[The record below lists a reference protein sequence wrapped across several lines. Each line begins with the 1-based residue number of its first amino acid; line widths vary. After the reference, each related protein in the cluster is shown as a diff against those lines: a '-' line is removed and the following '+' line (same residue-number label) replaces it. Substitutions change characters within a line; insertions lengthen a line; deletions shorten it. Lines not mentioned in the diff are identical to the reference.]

1 MSGTAR
7 QDVLLVIRAKDEGLR
22 LVDAASDALQS
33 LFEAQADLGNGAK
46 ATGSQLLD
54 LLGKIRSVEK
64 AYSGVDAAAN
74 RADVAFD
81 RQQRKLAETKA
92 ELASVQSQIVGVGRA
107 IAQAQSD
114 IVDAK
119 LGGADTD
126 PFIARLQAAKSAL
139 TGLQGQEARL
149 NSSVRAQAAAVGE
162 ARSSLQQLGSTANA
176 VEAALAGIGG
186 TAAREMLEARLATE
200 KATEALREQAR
211 VARDEVRGR
220 AAQSRINSLLGVRE
234 PAAGGA
240 AKQSAAVFD
249 EHLRAAEA
257 IGRAAREVGSAQAA
271 MAAAIGRAAQ
281 EVGAAETVMAQ
292 KAAAL
297 KERLDPLAAI
307 QHRLNKELKDARDL
321 YRSGHISAQE
331 LALGERVLAEN
342 AKAAA
347 DALERQGKGGHGKV
361 GLFGLKPYELTNF
374 GHQANDIVTQ
384 LMSGTSLTQ
393 TLAQQGGQLIQIF
406 PRVGAAILGALANP
420 AILGSAAVF
429 TLVALSIKK
438 VFDESTRLR
447 TLSGT
452 LTAMG
457 DGARYD
463 AQALS
468 EATTRLDRFGMSAE
482 QALAVVRRFLREG
495 MNPAVIEDFGRAAQ
509 NMVDVFGGEVKEAAQ
524 QIDEGF
530 SGSYDSIAR
539 LDDALNFLKPSER
552 EHIRLLYQSGRAS
565 DARAE
570 AAKRFISRMDE
581 AAEKSRG
588 SWTKAGRGL
597 EVMWNG
603 LLETLSKTDGIQKAS
618 GFLGSLV
625 GLLGEIGEVPKG
637 APSEATKAIDKQI
650 DGLKRKLTS
659 TKDMLRNAILS
670 PEGRQALIAD
680 MIRIEG
686 QIQALHRRR
695 AAELGRVVDPVSQ
708 NSAAEQKRLAG
719 IRAEELAS
727 LRVVDLEQ
735 KLDEARRRGNA
746 ARSAAIAG
754 EIEYQRVLNQTKD
767 AAKAQAARVV
777 AERQEN
783 VRSEAQT
790 VQAGQALLR
799 TANRYDGYNE
809 NNRPQRAVLM
819 EMSREAGITLDPSK
833 LAWCAAFINAV
844 LAANG
849 LPTAKG
855 AGGGPTTRAADFKSY
870 GSGVALDDARPGDIV
885 VLRPQARGASGHV
898 GLFSGFDESGNVRL
912 TAGNQ
917 GGSKKV
923 STQAFGR
930 DEVIAVRRP
939 GLPDQDAAFLAQAD
953 QQRIERQQTFNETL
967 AEEAERRSR
976 SVAQATALLKLS
988 GDAYLAE
995 QRRQAIDNALWN
1007 AEQQAKRQALELTK
1021 EQRAEI
1027 ERTAAAEWDALNARE
1042 KATRPVE
1049 ELSRQRD
1056 ALVESI
1062 RAARRA
1068 GEDVIGDALEKD
1080 LGSVDEALQ
1089 QAIVSAVEFWSQF
1102 DTPEAHE
1109 ALLGLGNLRDSLRRT
1124 IGEMRQ
1130 AQVDLAQEE
1139 RQAVLGRIATAREA
1153 GDTALSTGLEQR
1165 LSAVDGLL
1173 EKAIDSAMAFY
1184 KQFDSPEARTARTNL
1199 AALRDDIA
1207 KTQGQLRLDKMNDEL
1222 GQFQAQRAEL
1232 QELIAFYRSIGE
1244 MDVAN
1249 DLRSELRALDSELIK
1264 VIDHLS
1270 RLWSQSTRPEAQATL
1285 LNLQNLRNQIVAS
1298 QNEFRIAAGDIQQ
1311 AFAGSMVNAVNQWA
1325 EAIGQGRNAI
1335 RATWDAAR
1343 QFAADFL
1350 RQLAMMLL
1358 QALALK
1364 AAMKFGFGKVANG
1377 MNSLLNAAPLM
1388 LAGQTL
1394 GSAGDKVVAGGVA
1407 IAASAAALMAAASML
1422 LAANASGSASGGAGA
1437 GGGGMWASLGGA
1449 LGSVMHSGGIVGSGG
1464 LTRAVQPS
1472 WFANATRYHGGGI
1485 VGLRPRE
1492 IPAILERGE
1501 EVLTRADP
1509 RHILNGGMV
1518 SGSAAE
1524 PVVNLKNVVVFDPA
1538 QVLSQGLSTSVGER
1552 SLLTF
1557 VRSNAASIRAALQ
1570 G

>member
-7 QDVLLVIRAKDEGLR
+7 QDVLLVIRAKDAASQA
-22 LVDAASDALQS
+22 VDAASDALRT
-33 LFEAQADLGNGAK
+33 LFEVQGEVGNGAK
-46 ATGSQLLD
+46 ATGTQLLD

-74 RADVAFD
+74 RADAAFE
-81 RQQRKLAETKA
+81 RQHRKLAETKA
-92 ELASVQSQIVGVGRA
+92 ALAAVQGQIGGVGRA
-107 IAQAQSD
+107 IAKAQSD
-114 IVDAK
+114 IVDVK
-119 LGGADTD
+119 LAGGDTD

-139 TGLQGQEARL
+139 TGLQGQDARL
-149 NSSVRAQAAAVGE
+149 TSSVRAQEAAIGE

-176 VEAALAGIGG
+176 VEAALSGVGG
-186 TAAREMLEARLATE
+186 TAGREMLEARVATE
-200 KATEALREQAR
+200 KATAALREQAAA
-211 VARDEVRGR
+211 ARDEVGAR
-220 AAQSRINSLLGVRE
+220 AAQERVNSLLGVSA
-234 PAAGGA
+234 PQSGTAAA
-240 AKQSAAVFD
+240 SAAVF
-249 EHLRAAEA
+249 EEQIRAAEA
-257 IGRAAREVGSAQAA
+257 LGRAARA
-271 MAAAIGRAAQ
+271 
-281 EVGAAETVMAQ
+281 VGAAETDMAA
-292 KAAAL
+292 KARSL
-297 KERLDPLAAI
+297 REQINPLAAI
-307 QHRLNKELKDARDL
+307 QNRLNHELKEARDL
-321 YRSGHISAQE
+321 YRAGKISAEE
-331 LALGERVLAEN
+331 LALAERVLAQN
-342 AKAAA
+342 AKHAG
-347 DALERQGKGGHGKV
+347 DALGRQGRGERGAV
-361 GLFGLKPYELTNF
+361 GLFGLKPYELTNL
-374 GHQANDIVTQ
+374 GYQVNDVFTQ
-384 LMSGTSLTQ
+384 LASGTSLTQ
-393 TLAQQGGQLIQIF
+393 TLAQQGGQLLQLF
-406 PRVGAAILGALANP
+406 PRLGSIIVAALGNP
-420 AILGSAAVF
+420 AVMTAAAGF

-438 VFDESTRLR
+438 VFDESARLR

-452 LTAMG
+452 LQAMG

-468 EATTRLDRFGMSAE
+468 EATVRLDRFGMSAE
-482 QALAVVRRFLREG
+482 EALGVVRRFLREG
-495 MNPAVIEDFGRAAQ
+495 LNPAIIEDFGRAAQ
-509 NMVDVFGGEVKEAAQ
+509 NMAVVFGGEVKDAADQ
-524 QIDEGF
+524 LAEGF
-530 SGSYDSIAR
+530 SGSYDALVR
-539 LDDALNFLKPSER
+539 LDDALNFLTPTER
-552 EHIRLLYQSGRAS
+552 EHIRLLYESGRAS
-565 DARAE
+565 EARAE
-570 AAKRFISRMDE
+570 AAKRLIARMDE
-581 AAEKSRG
+581 AANKSRG
-588 SWTKAGRGL
+588 GWAKAGRGL
-597 EVMWNG
+597 EVVWND
-603 LLETLSKTDGIQKAS
+603 LLKTLSETQVIQTAAAWLGGIVA
-618 GFLGSLV
+618 
-625 GLLGEIGEVPKG
+625 LLGKIDDMTPKTPPKVDTG
-637 APSEATKAIDKQI
+637 AIDKQI

-659 TKDMLRNAILS
+659 NKDMLRNAILS
-670 PEGRQALIAD
+670 PEGQQALTAEIVRLEAQIAGL
-680 MIRIEG
+680 E
-686 QIQALHRRR
+686 RRR
-695 AAELGRVVDPVSQ
+695 LQASNRPAVDPVSQ

-727 LRVVDLEQ
+727 LRVIDLEQ
-735 KLDEARRRGNA
+735 QLDEARRRGNA

-783 VRSEAQT
+783 VRTEAQT
-790 VQAGQALLR
+790 IQSGQALLR

-809 NNRPQRAVLM
+809 NNRNQRAILQQM
-819 EMSREAGITLDPSK
+819 FKEAGITLDPAK

-870 GSGVALDDARPGDIV
+870 GTGVGLADARPGDIV

-898 GLFSGFDESGNVRL
+898 GLFSGFDEKGDVRL

-917 GGSKKV
+917 SGSKKV
-923 STQAFGR
+923 STQTFGR
-930 DEVIAVRRP
+930 GEVVAVRRA

-953 QQRIERQQTFNETL
+953 QQRLERQQSFNESL

-995 QRRQAIDNALWN
+995 QRRQAIDNAVWN

-1056 ALVESI
+1056 ALLERI
-1062 RAARRA
+1062 KAARRA
-1068 GEDVIGDALEKD
+1068 GEDAIGDALEKD
-1080 LGSVDEALQ
+1080 LASVDDALQ
-1089 QAIVSAVEFWSQF
+1089 QAIVSAVGFWSQF
-1102 DTPEAHE
+1102 STPEAEE

-1124 IGEMRQ
+1124 VGEMRQ
-1130 AQVDLAQEE
+1130 AQVDLVQEE
-1139 RQAVLGRIATAREA
+1139 RQAILGRIASAREA
-1153 GDTALSTGLEQR
+1153 GDTALATGLEQR

-1173 EKAIDSAMAFY
+1173 EKAIDRANAFF

-1199 AALRDDIA
+1199 GALRDDIA
-1207 KTQGQLRLDKMNDEL
+1207 KTQEQLRLDKMNNEL
-1222 GQFQAQRAEL
+1222 GQFQAQRSEM
-1232 QELIAFYRSIGE
+1232 QEMIAFYRSVGE
-1244 MDVAN
+1244 MDVAE
-1249 DLRSELRALDSELIK
+1249 DLRGELRALDAELIK

-1335 RATWDAAR
+1335 RATWDVAR

-1350 RQLAMMLL
+1350 RQLTTMLL

-1364 AAMKFGFGKVANG
+1364 AAMKMGFGKVADG

-1422 LAANASGSASGGAGA
+1422 LAANASGGASGGAG

-1449 LGSVMHSGGIVGSGG
+1449 LGSVLHSGGVVGSGG
-1464 LTRAVQPS
+1464 RTRAVQPS
-1472 WFANATRYHGGGI
+1472 WFAAATRYHGGGI

-1501 EVLTRADP
+1501 EVLTRSDP
-1509 RHILNGGMV
+1509 RHILNGGGV
-1518 SGSAAE
+1518 GAGPVGE

-1557 VRSNAASIRAALQ
+1557 VRSNSASIRAALQ